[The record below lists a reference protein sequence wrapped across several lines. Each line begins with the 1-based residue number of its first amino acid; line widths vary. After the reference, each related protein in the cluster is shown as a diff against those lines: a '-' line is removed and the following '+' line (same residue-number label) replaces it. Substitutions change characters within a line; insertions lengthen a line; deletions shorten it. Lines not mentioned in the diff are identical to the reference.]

1 MRSLTWETVVGVGQ
15 LPDCEWLSVGDVPPG
30 VANGRNVSLT
40 GLASALADSAVSG
53 VLFGKDIYENTPDL
67 LALIQQLSGVKREML
82 AQMTVCCV
90 VDGSS
95 EKAGLVHGL
104 FTALLAESSLRRAV
118 VVQTTSALPTLYPE
132 NMAAGWYR
140 QESHGRLEK
149 LTPAAGD
156 FAYGRELGAS
166 DDADGYAV
174 ITGASGAI
182 AKLLVNDLTGRFA
195 KLILLGRGD
204 EPEYVQRDRERLL
217 WIKTDFND
225 LKQLLVACR
234 GLGLAKPPAFIYHLA
249 GIVSQDGLQQITPG
263 SLADARQSKTQAIE
277 HLRKVMSILYPAACK
292 RIHFVLF
299 GSVVTFRSS
308 PMLGNYIAANAELL
322 GYAQARRN
330 DGYSVSWLGW
340 SAWQNTG
347 MGQGQ
352 DAALLREMGLQVVD
366 AAQGIRLLNTLR
378 THNGDLLIG
387 SHNAGESPVDV
398 QVTEP
403 ANQNEQRIEAALL
416 ELIKALLSV
425 DSVGLNDNFFELGL
439 SSIDL
444 TRLHR
449 SINNRL
455 AIDINLVDILQFST
469 ISKLST
475 YILKNKL
482 ANGNTLTA

>member
-1 MRSLTWETVVGVGQ
+1 MSL
-15 LPDCEWLSVGDVPPG
+15 
-30 VANGRNVSLT
+30 AA
-40 GLASALADSAVSG
+40 LASALADSTVSG
-53 VLFGKDIYENTPDL
+53 VLFGKAIYENTPDL
-67 LALIQQLSGVKREML
+67 LALIQQLSGVKQKML
-82 AQMTVCCV
+82 AQMAVCCV

-118 VVQTTSALPTLYPE
+118 VVQTTSALPMLYPE

-140 QESHGRLEK
+140 QESRGRLEK
-149 LTPAAGD
+149 LTPASGD
-156 FAYGRELGAS
+156 FAHDLEPGVG
-166 DDADGYAV
+166 DDADGYVV
-174 ITGASGAI
+174 ITGAGGAI

-204 EPEYVQRDRERLL
+204 EPEYVQRDRERLH
-217 WIKTDFND
+217 WIKTDFSD

-234 GLGLAKPPAFIYHLA
+234 GLGLTKPPAFIYHLA
-249 GIVSQDGLQQITPG
+249 GIVSQAGLRQITPD
-263 SLADARQSKTQAIE
+263 SLADARQPKTQAIE

-299 GSVVTFRSS
+299 GSVVMFRES

-330 DGYSVSWLGW
+330 DGYQVSWLGW

-378 THNGDLLIG
+378 AHNGDLLIG
-387 SHNAGESPVDV
+387 SHSTGEPMAMANV
-398 QVTEP
+398 QAAEQ
-403 ANQNEQRIEAALL
+403 ANQDEQRIEAALL
-416 ELIKALLSV
+416 ALIKALLSV

-482 ANGNTLTA
+482 ANGNKLTA